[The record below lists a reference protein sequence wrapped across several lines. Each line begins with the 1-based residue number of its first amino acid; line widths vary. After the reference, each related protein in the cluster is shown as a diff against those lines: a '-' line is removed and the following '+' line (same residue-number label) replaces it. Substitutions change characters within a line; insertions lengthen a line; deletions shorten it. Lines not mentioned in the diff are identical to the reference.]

1 MSFSGQ
7 TMPSWYDIIGFSIE
21 HAEDEGGIKDSV
33 KTGTKNK
40 RNKIRK
46 KQTRQ

>member
-7 TMPSWYDIIGFSIE
+7 TMPSWYDIIGFGLE

-33 KTGTKNK
+33 KTGIILKVRT
-40 RNKIRK
+40 IE
-46 KQTRQ
+46 